1 MLENYDFTED
11 LIATAI
17 FHLARRNSC
26 CIFHFHHV
34 DEAERVSGNRLQP
47 TINKTTQN
55 LHKMQQDQPC
65 SSSSSSTL
73 PRSEGKQPHKIIHS
87 KNKSK
92 PAVNERRTM
101 HIGAMLGT
109 SVVDSLVAE
118 SEDNKQASCEKLSPS
133 KLNDK
138 TPTESSPQKSS
149 ANKSVDSK
157 IPPGGISDIS
167 EMGEFDVLA
176 GRGRVVSQ

>member
-1 MLENYDFTED
+1 
-11 LIATAI
+11 
-17 FHLARRNSC
+17 
-26 CIFHFHHV
+26 
-34 DEAERVSGNRLQP
+34 
-47 TINKTTQN
+47 
-55 LHKMQQDQPC
+55 
-65 SSSSSSTL
+65 
-73 PRSEGKQPHKIIHS
+73 
-87 KNKSK
+87 
-92 PAVNERRTM
+92 M
-101 HIGAMLGT
+101 HIGPMLGT
-109 SVVDSLVAE
+109 TVVDSLVTE
-118 SEDNKQASCEKLSPS
+118 TEENKRSSCENPSPS